1 MSEDNDNTDVGS
13 SSEPGILWSRPYV
26 SRQVNDPRFV
36 TLEGGGH
43 ARCHV
48 RIVDAFTGDTYS
60 DQQRM
65 GDEGHFLLR
74 SYAFL
79 PGEQRFF
86 VWLWNGTDDW
96 WMASRLVFVD
106 PVPLGE
112 ESNPSIKQLDNDD
125 LSEVSLPFSDNAQLS
140 KEPWAVKGNRAPNF
154 NWPQG
159 QRVNGLQYFEL
170 TAEPGWNINVV
181 DAYTW
186 ETLCAPTKVNGNGK
200 AGLTLI
206 KPLLNGI
213 HDIVAQVWINGDW
226 FMPSNLLRVVVLSRP
241 VILTRTVHSLAEPIT
256 GNNGVPGATIQ
267 LCTSGGGVYFGS
279 GIVRADGSWS
289 VIAQNLWAGSI
300 LITCNQAFKSRKYV
314 GETYSEWAEI
324 VNLEVIIAPKITYP
338 RGNDRIYRGM
348 IRVEGTGGEPDTEV
362 RIAKGG
368 GGIDFGKTAPSDSLG
383 RWSKEIDLRGINLG
397 AFELAARYETGI
409 HWDAVTFELIGIV
422 IDQPANGVTVDPDA
436 GVSGY
441 GGEPNSI
448 IEVVAD
454 LNHTFKV
461 GEGRV
466 SQDGRWTM
474 TTRVNPVPPGPFTI
488 VAKTV
493 NGQPNSISGPRSFK
507 VRPPALIN
515 VGVESPSDTTVT
527 FSGAG
532 HTGATVQFTLVS
544 GPGGTAPPS
553 VVVKPDGQWETTA
566 TGWTMGVYTLR
577 VIQKVSDNANGWV
590 ESHPYTFT
598 LDRKLENPSNVKYTL
613 DYQPT
618 FSGAGH
624 TGATI
629 RIANPGG
636 TSNAAPDA
644 LVANGQWSSK
654 ASDIWGPTLNREVH
668 IRQYLNGQE
677 SPSWLVLSVSI
688 PPLAPEISPVDV
700 EGFFAVVSGTCWPN
714 AVVELTFSDSDTTFP
729 AQVTQANWTFQR
741 DTPFEPDINHT
752 VTVTQTA
759 AGQKSPAASETFLIE
774 ALIPQ
779 PVITEPV
786 PSAEVDRDI
795 TVRGG
800 GGLKGATMQLR
811 DARFGGALGEPK
823 ELAVDGQWS
832 INLTALEF
840 REYTIDAQQT
850 LDGRESLRSEMRTF
864 EVVVVPPVITV
875 PEADQNLP
883 RTSMLEGLATPG
895 ATVDVWQEGVPEPL
909 LNNVAVGTDGRWYA
923 EVTLPVGR
931 KTIWARQTVEGLQSK
946 DSPRLTYNVVP
957 AAPSIET
964 PATDEHIG
972 RQTVVSGFGVPG
984 DTVTVKLVSPALT
997 VLGQSPVLDDRTWS
1011 VSVEFDQPGGR
1022 YGVVAVAS
1030 SDGFDSADSAARP
1043 VVLVTYLPTIELPA
1057 AGSWVSHPIG
1067 FKGQGAQGVGEVVS
1081 WFNPDQKWAVNIPV
1095 AGGWQGMAMQQLPL
1109 GGQWCRFKQ
1118 TITDSAQVASDWVE
1132 SERFEVVPAT
1142 SSGSEHKS
1150 PDERS

>member
-1 MSEDNDNTDVGS
+1 MPYITDVT
-13 SSEPGILWSRPYV
+13 LTYV
-26 SRQVNDPRFV
+26 SGGATV
-36 TLEGGGH
+36 TITRGGH
-43 ARCHV
+43 ANCFV
-48 RIVDAFTGDTYS
+48 RIVEAHEQSYNSPEGK
-60 DQQRM
+60 M
-65 GDEGHFLLR
+65 GSSGHFTLITGVLP
-74 SYAFL
+74 
-79 PGEQRFF
+79 PGEYGLYVF
-86 VWLWNGTDDW
+86 LWNGSDGW
-96 WMASRLVFVD
+96 WMASKMVLVDIRSMKVA
-106 PVPLGE
+106 PG
-112 ESNPSIKQLDNDD
+112 QLDETPDNVVVEALLTSGPTAIAQVPVEYGEVNQIGAPSFHVAQGIRIEGRQSFTVSANAGFNVKILDAKTHAS
-125 LSEVSLPFSDNAQLS
+125 LSAETKTDGSG
-140 KEPWAVKGNRAPNF
+140 WATLTLT
-154 NWPQG
+154 
-159 QRVNGLQYFEL
+159 NGLAGGVHEL
-170 TAEPGWNINVV
+170 VIWSWT
-181 DAYTW
+181 
-186 ETLCAPTKVNGNGK
+186 
-200 AGLTLI
+200 
-206 KPLLNGI
+206 
-213 HDIVAQVWINGDW
+213 HGDW
-226 FMPSNLLRVVVLSRP
+226 YVPSKVLRVVVLSRP
-241 VILTRTVHSLAEPIT
+241 VILTKSITYLTAPIE
-256 GNNGVPGATIQ
+256 GSNGTPGATIDLHQ
-267 LCTSGGGVYFGS
+267 ADVGTYFGS
-279 GIVRADGSWS
+279 GIVRADGRWS
-289 VIAQNLWAGSI
+289 VTPQGLYAGDIS
-300 LITCNQAFKSRKYV
+300 ITCHQAFKSRKFV
-314 GETYSEWAEI
+314 SETYSVWAESAP
-324 VNLEVIIAPKITYP
+324 LQVIIAPKFKYP
-338 RGNDRIYRGM
+338 SENDRVYRGK
-348 IRVEGTGGEPDTEV
+348 ITVEGTGRKSYSKVVIMSD
-362 RIAKGG
+362 G
-368 GGIDFGKTAPSDSLG
+368 GGIYFGTAESDFYGN
-383 RWSKEIDLRGINLG
+383 WSKEIDLSGLNLG
-397 AFELAARYETGI
+397 GFKLAVRYDPGI
-409 HWDAVTFELIGIV
+409 HWDGVTFELIGIV

-436 GVSGY
+436 GVSGH

-454 LNHTFKV
+454 LNHTFKI

-474 TTRVNPVPPGPFTI
+474 TTRVNPMPPGSFTI
-488 VAKTV
+488 VAKTA

-553 VVVKPDGQWETTA
+553 VAVKPDGQWETTA

-636 TSNAAPDA
+636 GSTAAPDA
-644 LVANGQWSSK
+644 LVANSQWSSK
-654 ASDIWGPTLNREVH
+654 ASEVWGPTLNREVH
-668 IRQYLNGQE
+668 IRQFLNGQW
-677 SPSWLVLSVSI
+677 SPTWLELNVSI
-688 PPLAPEISPVDV
+688 PPLAPEISPVEV
-700 EGFFAVVSGTCWPN
+700 EGVFVVVSGTCWPN
-714 AVVELTFSDSDTTFP
+714 AVVELTFSDSGTTFP
-729 AQVTQANWTFQR
+729 AQVTQASWSFR
-741 DTPFEPDINHT
+741 RSTPFEPDITHT

-786 PSAEVDRDI
+786 PSAVVDRDI
-795 TVRGG
+795 TVRGED
-800 GGLKGATMQLR
+800 GLKGATMQLR
-811 DARFGGALGEPK
+811 DARFGGALGEPNV
-823 ELAVDGQWS
+823 LADDGRWS
-832 INLTALEF
+832 IDLTALEF

-850 LDGRESLRSEMRTF
+850 FDGRESLRSETRTF

-875 PEADQNLP
+875 PEADQHLP
-883 RTSMLEGLATPG
+883 RTSMLEGRATPG

-909 LNNVAVGTDGRWYA
+909 LNNVAVGADGRWYA

-931 KTIWARQTVEGLQSK
+931 KTIRARQTFEGRPSK
-946 DSPRLTYNVVP
+946 DSQPLSYNVVP
-957 AAPSIET
+957 AAPNIET

-972 RQTVVSGFGVPG
+972 RRTVVSGFGVPG
-984 DTVTVKLVSPALT
+984 DTVTVKLVNPALT
-997 VLGQSPVLDDRTWS
+997 VLGQSPVLEDRTWS

-1030 SDGFDSADSAARP
+1030 SDGFDSADSPARP
-1043 VVLVTYLPTIELPA
+1043 VVLATYLPTIELPA
-1057 AGSWVSHPIG
+1057 AGSWVSHPVG

-1081 WFNPDQKWAVNIPV
+1081 WFNPDHKWAVNIPV

-1150 PDERS
+1150 SDGRP